1 MAAETTPV
9 DSLSARRRWTIL
21 TICALALFVV
31 GLDTTIVTVGLP
43 EIGHGLGVEADRLAW
58 VIDAYTVMLA
68 SLLLTSG
75 ALADR
80 FGRRRVFQIGLF
92 VFGAASLACALAPS
106 LTVLVVARA
115 MQGVGASMLTPVAL
129 AIVVNTMTDP
139 TERARA
145 IGVWSAVFGIS
156 MAAGPMTGG
165 ILIAAF
171 DWRALFWINIPVVLA
186 AMILVV
192 VFVPESRSLN
202 PRRLDLPGQLLLVL
216 LLGTTIALLIEG
228 PRLGWTSTIL
238 FVGVG
243 AVGLLTAAFIWVE
256 SKRAHPLLEPALF
269 RVRSFSGAVLGAMT
283 VFIAFSMTLLMTTLL
298 LQNVY
303 GWSPLSTGA
312 AILPMAVGATLCAP
326 VSGYLVGWKGP
337 RLSLLL
343 AGASIFIGGFLLLAV
358 SLTGSV
364 PLLLIAYLIMGIG
377 VGFANAPITNTAVSE
392 LPPERAGVAGGATST
407 ARQFGTAI
415 GIALAG
421 GLAAGSDPGGFASAS
436 LAGWITIAACGA
448 VLMLSAVNSPRGGRI
463 HPHSERLLSQ

>member
-1 MAAETTPV
+1 M
-9 DSLSARRRWTIL
+9 
-21 TICALALFVV
+21 
-31 GLDTTIVTVGLP
+31 
-43 EIGHGLGVEADRLAW
+43 
-58 VIDAYTVMLA
+58 
-68 SLLLTSG
+68 
-75 ALADR
+75 
-80 FGRRRVFQIGLF
+80 
-92 VFGAASLACALAPS
+92 
-106 LTVLVVARA
+106 
-115 MQGVGASMLTPVAL
+115 
-129 AIVVNTMTDP
+129 
-139 TERARA
+139 
-145 IGVWSAVFGIS
+145 
-156 MAAGPMTGG
+156 
-165 ILIAAF
+165 
-171 DWRALFWINIPVVLA
+171 
-186 AMILVV
+186 
-192 VFVPESRSLN
+192 
-202 PRRLDLPGQLLLVL
+202 L

-326 VSGYLVGWKGP
+326 VSGYLVGWKKARACLCSWP
-337 RLSLLL
+337 ELPV
-343 AGASIFIGGFLLLAV
+343 FIGGFLLLAV